1 MSAPDNVREGEPP
14 KLTEYETPILN
25 LIASASDFKLE
36 PPEPPH
42 PPPPLPPGAGEAE
55 W

>member
-1 MSAPDNVREGEPP
+1 MSAPEPVGEGEK

-36 PPEPPH
+36 PPEPPP